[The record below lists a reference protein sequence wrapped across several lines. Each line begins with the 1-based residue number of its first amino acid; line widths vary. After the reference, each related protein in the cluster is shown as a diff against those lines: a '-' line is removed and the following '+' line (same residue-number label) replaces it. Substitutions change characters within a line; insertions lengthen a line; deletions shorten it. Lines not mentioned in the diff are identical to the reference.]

1 MSFFRHSTLRLL
13 TFDLIMA
20 KIVPF
25 KAVRPTR
32 DKVCLVTC
40 RSYDEY
46 SAAELAA
53 QLDFNPLSFLHILKP
68 AYTNQETVS
77 FEKRYRQVHQ
87 KYQEFKNEIILVK
100 DKKPAIY
107 IHKIITK
114 THSFTG
120 LIVGTSVEDYR
131 NNIIKKHEDILAF
144 RVKLLKDYMKYSE
157 FNTEPV
163 LMTYP
168 DNKTIENWIFNCTQK
183 LADFEFSTTEKEIHY
198 LWKIE
203 DSLEIDW
210 LQNIFAKTESL
221 YIADGHHRTEAL
233 KLLSEENENPEN
245 AAKDYILSYLISE
258 NNVKIYEFNRL
269 IKDLN
274 GYSKEDFIKE
284 LNKNF
289 IIENKHQQPFKPA
302 EKHQFGMYLD
312 NEFYSLI
319 LRKENAFFNTALDSL
334 DTQILY
340 KKVLLPLLAIKDLR
354 NDERIEYVSG
364 KQSVLEVKHKIDQ
377 GEFEI
382 GFILFPSNIGEI
394 KALADA
400 HLIMP
405 PKSTYIEP
413 KFRSGLVIYEL

>member
-1 MSFFRHSTLRLL
+1 
-13 TFDLIMA
+13 MA

-40 RSYDEY
+40 RSYEEY
-46 SAAELAA
+46 VNAELAA

-77 FEKRYRQVHQ
+77 FKKRYRQVYQ
-87 KYQEFKNEIILVK
+87 KYQQFRNELILVK

-107 IHKIITK
+107 IHKIVTK

-120 LIVGTSVEDYR
+120 IIVGTSVEDYR
-131 NNIIKKHEDILAF
+131 NNVIKKHEDILAF
-144 RVKLLKDYMKYSE
+144 RVQLLKDYMKYAE

-168 DNKTIENWIFNCTQK
+168 DNKTIENWIYNCTQK
-183 LADFEFSTTEKEIHY
+183 LADFEFSTTKKEIHY

-203 DSLEIDW
+203 DSLEISW
-210 LQNIFAKTESL
+210 LQNIFEKTESL

-233 KLLSEENENPEN
+233 KLLSEENKDLENS
-245 AAKDYILSYLISE
+245 AKDYILSYLISE

-269 IKDLN
+269 VKDLN
-274 GYSKEDFIKE
+274 GFSKEDFINELSTSFVIKNKYKE
-284 LNKNF
+284 PF
-289 IIENKHQQPFKPA
+289 QPS

-312 NEFYSLI
+312 NDFYSLI
-319 LRKENAFFNTALDSL
+319 LRKENEVCETALESL

-340 KKVLLPLLAIKDLR
+340 KKVLLPLLGIEDLR
-354 NDERIEYVSG
+354 NDERIEYISG
-364 KQSVLEVKHKIDQ
+364 KQSILEVKQKIDQ
-377 GEFEI
+377 GEFEV
-382 GFILFPSNIGEI
+382 GFILFPSNIEEI
-394 KALADA
+394 KALADTN
-400 HLIMP
+400 LIMP

>member
-1 MSFFRHSTLRLL
+1 
-13 TFDLIMA
+13 MA

-25 KAVRPTR
+25 EAVRPTR

-40 RSYDEY
+40 RSYEEY
-46 SAAELAA
+46 VNAELAA

-68 AYTNQETVS
+68 AYTNQESVS

-87 KYQEFKNEIILVK
+87 KYEDFKNEVILVK
-100 DKKPAIY
+100 DKKPALY
-107 IHKIITK
+107 IHKIVTK
-114 THSFTG
+114 TQSFTG
-120 LIVGTSVEDYR
+120 IIAGTSVADYC
-131 NNIIKKHEDILAF
+131 NNIIKKHEDIIAF
-144 RVKLLKDYMKYSE
+144 RVRLLKDYMKYSR

-183 LADFEFSTTEKEIHY
+183 LADFEFSTTKKEIHY

-203 DSLEIDW
+203 DTLEINW
-210 LQNIFAKTESL
+210 LQNIFEKTESL

-233 KLLSEENENPEN
+233 KLLSEENKGAENQATN
-245 AAKDYILSYLISE
+245 HILSYLIAE

-269 IKDLN
+269 VKDLN
-274 GYSKEDFIKE
+274 GLSKEDFLLALAKDFTVN
-284 LNKNF
+284 NKL
-289 IIENKHQQPFKPA
+289 QQPFQPT

-312 NEFYSLI
+312 TEFYSLD
-319 LRKENAFFNTALDSL
+319 LKSKNENFETALDSL

-340 KKVLLPLLAIKDLR
+340 KKVLLPILAIEDLR
-354 NDERIEYVSG
+354 NDERIEYLSG
-364 KQSVLEVKHKIDQ
+364 KQSVQEVKNKIDQ

-382 GFILFPSNIGEI
+382 GFIMYPSNISEI

-400 HLIMP
+400 NLIMP

-413 KFRSGLVIYEL
+413 KFRSGLVVYEL

>member
-1 MSFFRHSTLRLL
+1 
-13 TFDLIMA
+13 MA

-40 RSYDEY
+40 SSYDEY

-77 FEKRYRQVHQ
+77 YEKRYRQVHQ
-87 KYQEFKNEIILVK
+87 KYHEFKNEIILVK
-100 DKKPAIY
+100 DNKPAIY

-114 THSFTG
+114 TQSFAG
-120 LIVGTSVEDYR
+120 IIVGTSIEDYR
-131 NNIIKKHEDILAF
+131 NNVIKKHEDILAF
-144 RVKLLKDYMKYSE
+144 RVRLLKDYMKYSG

-183 LADFEFSTTEKEIHY
+183 LADFEFSTTKKEIHY

-210 LQNIFAKTESL
+210 IQNLFAKTENL

-245 AAKDYILSYLISE
+245 TANDYILSYLISE

-269 IKDLN
+269 VKDLN
-274 GYSKEDFIKE
+274 GLSKEDFIIE
-284 LNKNF
+284 LDKNF
-289 IIENKHQQPFKPA
+289 IVENKHQQPFKPA

-312 NEFYSLI
+312 TEFYSLV
-319 LRKENAFFNTALDSL
+319 LRKEKEDFETALDSL

-340 KKVLLPLLAIKDLR
+340 EKVLLPLLAIKDLR
-354 NDERIEYVSG
+354 NDERIEYLSG
-364 KQSVLEVKHKIDQ
+364 KHSILEIKQKIDQ
-377 GEFEI
+377 EEFEV
-382 GFILFPSNIGEI
+382 GFILFPSNIKEI
-394 KALADA
+394 KALADNN
-400 HLIMP
+400 LIMP

-413 KFRSGLVIYEL
+413 KFRSGLVIYEF

>member
-1 MSFFRHSTLRLL
+1 
-13 TFDLIMA
+13 MA

-40 RSYDEY
+40 RSYEEY
-46 SAAELAA
+46 VNAELAA

-68 AYTNQETVS
+68 AYTNQESVS

-87 KYQEFKNEIILVK
+87 KYEDFKNEVILVK
-100 DKKPAIY
+100 DKKPALY
-107 IHKIITK
+107 IHKIVTK
-114 THSFTG
+114 TQSFTG
-120 LIVGTSVEDYR
+120 IIAGTSVADYQ
-131 NNIIKKHEDILAF
+131 NDIIKKHEDIIAF
-144 RVKLLKDYMKYSE
+144 RVRLLKEYMKYSR

-168 DNKTIENWIFNCTQK
+168 DNKTIEEWIFNCTQK
-183 LADFEFSTTEKEIHY
+183 LADFEFSTTKKEIHY

-203 DSLEIDW
+203 DVLEINW
-210 LQNIFAKTESL
+210 LQNIFEKTESL

-233 KLLSEENENPEN
+233 KLLSEENQDPKNQATN
-245 AAKDYILSYLISE
+245 HILSYLIAE

-274 GYSKEDFIKE
+274 GLSKEDFLVALSEK
-284 LNKNF
+284 F
-289 IIENKHQQPFKPA
+289 TVENKLQQPFQPT

-312 NEFYSLI
+312 SEFYRLD
-319 LRKENAFFNTALDSL
+319 LKLNNANFETALDSL

-340 KKVLLPLLAIKDLR
+340 KKVLLPILAIEDLR
-354 NDERIEYVSG
+354 NDERIEYLSG
-364 KQSVLEVKHKIDQ
+364 KQSVLEVKNKIDQ

-382 GFILFPSNIGEI
+382 GFILFPSNISEI

-400 HLIMP
+400 NLIMP

-413 KFRSGLVIYEL
+413 KFRSGLVVYEL

>member
-1 MSFFRHSTLRLL
+1 
-13 TFDLIMA
+13 MA

-40 RSYDEY
+40 RSYEEY
-46 SAAELAA
+46 INAELAA

-68 AYTNQETVS
+68 AYSNQETVS
-77 FEKRYRQVHQ
+77 YEKRYKQVSQ
-87 KYQEFKNEIILVK
+87 KYQEFKNDFILVK

-107 IHKIITK
+107 IHKIVTK

-120 LIVGTSVEDYR
+120 IIVGTSIEDYR
-131 NNIIKKHEDILAF
+131 NDVIKKHEDILAF
-144 RVKLLKDYMKYSE
+144 RVRLLKEYMNYSE

-168 DNKTIENWIFNCTQK
+168 DNKTIENWIYNCTQK
-183 LADFEFSTTEKEIHY
+183 LADFEFSTTKKEIHY
-198 LWKIE
+198 LWKI
-203 DSLEIDW
+203 DDQLEINW
-210 LQNIFAKTESL
+210 IQGIFEKVKNL
-221 YIADGHHRTEAL
+221 YIADGHHRSEAS
-233 KLLSEENENPEN
+233 KLLSEENKDPTNT
-245 AAKDYILSYLISE
+245 AKDYLLSYLISE
-258 NNVKIYEFNRL
+258 NNIKIYEFNRL

-274 GYSKEDFIKE
+274 GLSKEDFLQK
-284 LNKNF
+284 LNENF
-289 IIENKHQQPFKPA
+289 IVEIKNQQPFQPI

-312 NEFYSLI
+312 HDFYSLI
-319 LRKENAFFNTALDSL
+319 LKPEHCVFETALESL

-340 KKVLLPLLAIKDLR
+340 KKILSPLLNIQDLR
-354 NDERIEYVSG
+354 NDERIEYISG
-364 KQSVLEVKHKIDQ
+364 KQSMLEVKRKVDD

-382 GFILFPSNIGEI
+382 GFIMFPSNIQEI
-394 KALADA
+394 KDLADA
-400 HLIMP
+400 NLVMP

>member
-1 MSFFRHSTLRLL
+1 
-13 TFDLIMA
+13 MA

-400 HLIMP
+400 NLIMP

>member
-1 MSFFRHSTLRLL
+1 M
-13 TFDLIMA
+13 TFDIIMA

-68 AYTNQETVS
+68 AYSNQETVS

-144 RVKLLKDYMKYSE
+144 RVKLLKDYMKYSA

-274 GYSKEDFIKE
+274 GFSKEDFIKE
-284 LNKNF
+284 LDKDF
-289 IIENKHQQPFKPA
+289 IIENKHQQPFQPT
-302 EKHQFGMYLD
+302 EKQQFGMYLD
-312 NEFYSLI
+312 NDFYSLI
-319 LRKENAFFNTALDSL
+319 LRKENEVFETALDSL

-340 KKVLLPLLAIKDLR
+340 KKVLLPLLKIKDLR

-364 KQSVLEVKHKIDQ
+364 KHSILEVKQKIDQ
-377 GEFEI
+377 GEFEV
-382 GFILFPSNIGEI
+382 GFILFPSNIEEI
-394 KALADA
+394 KALADNN
-400 HLIMP
+400 LIMP

>member
-1 MSFFRHSTLRLL
+1 
-13 TFDLIMA
+13 MA

-25 KAVRPTR
+25 KAVRPAR

-40 RSYDEY
+40 RSYEEY
-46 SAAELAA
+46 VNAELAA

-87 KYQEFKNEIILVK
+87 KYEDFKNEIILVK

-107 IHKIITK
+107 IHKIVTK
-114 THSFTG
+114 TQSYTG
-120 LIVGTSVEDYR
+120 IIAGTSVEDYR
-131 NNIIKKHEDILAF
+131 NDVIKKHEDIIDF
-144 RVKLLKDYMKYSE
+144 RVRLLKEYMKYSE

-183 LADFEFSTTEKEIHY
+183 LADFEFSTTKKENHY

-203 DSLEIDW
+203 DALEISW
-210 LQNIFAKTESL
+210 LQNIFEKTNNL

-233 KLLSEENENPEN
+233 KLLSEENNASEN
-245 AAKDYILSYLISE
+245 KVKIDILSYLISE

-274 GYSKEDFIKE
+274 GLSKEDFINEIK
-284 LNKNF
+284 KDF
-289 IIENKHQQPFKPA
+289 IIENKFQQPFQPSQ
-302 EKHQFGMYLD
+302 KHHFGMYLD
-312 NEFYSLI
+312 NQFYSLI
-319 LRKENAFFNTALDSL
+319 LRKENEVFNTALDSL

-340 KKVLLPLLAIKDLR
+340 KKVLLPLLAIEDLR
-354 NDERIEYVSG
+354 NDERIEYLSG
-364 KQSVLEVKHKIDQ
+364 KQSVLEVKNKIDQ

-400 HLIMP
+400 NLIMP

-413 KFRSGLVIYEL
+413 KFRSGLVVYEL

>member
-1 MSFFRHSTLRLL
+1 
-13 TFDLIMA
+13 MA

-40 RSYDEY
+40 RSYEEY
-46 SAAELAA
+46 VNAELAA

-68 AYTNQETVS
+68 AYTNQESVS

-87 KYQEFKNEIILVK
+87 KYEDFKNEVVLVK
-100 DKKPAIY
+100 DKKPALY
-107 IHKIITK
+107 IHKIVTK
-114 THSFTG
+114 TQSFTG
-120 LIVGTSVEDYR
+120 IIAGTSVADYC
-131 NNIIKKHEDILAF
+131 NNIIKKHEDIIAF
-144 RVKLLKDYMKYSE
+144 RVRLLKDYMKYSR

-168 DNKTIENWIFNCTQK
+168 DNKTIENWIYNCTQK
-183 LADFEFSTTEKEIHY
+183 LADFEFSTTKKEIHY

-203 DSLEIDW
+203 DTLEINW
-210 LQNIFAKTESL
+210 LQNIFEKTESL

-233 KLLSEENENPEN
+233 KLLSEENKGAENQATN
-245 AAKDYILSYLISE
+245 HILSYLIAE

-269 IKDLN
+269 VKDLN
-274 GYSKEDFIKE
+274 GLSKVDFLLALAKDFNVN
-284 LNKNF
+284 NKL
-289 IIENKHQQPFKPA
+289 QQPFQPT

-312 NEFYSLI
+312 TEFYSLD
-319 LRKENAFFNTALDSL
+319 LKSKNENFDTALDSL

-340 KKVLLPLLAIKDLR
+340 KKVLLPILAIEDLR
-354 NDERIEYVSG
+354 NDERIEYLSG
-364 KQSVLEVKHKIDQ
+364 KQSVQEVKNKIDQ

-382 GFILFPSNIGEI
+382 GFIMYPSNISEI

-400 HLIMP
+400 NLIMP

-413 KFRSGLVIYEL
+413 KFRSGLVVYEL

>member
-1 MSFFRHSTLRLL
+1 
-13 TFDLIMA
+13 MA

-46 SAAELAA
+46 VNAELAA

-68 AYTNQETVS
+68 AYTNQESVS
-77 FEKRYRQVHQ
+77 FEKRYRQVYQ
-87 KYQEFKNEIILVK
+87 KYEEFKNEVILVK
-100 DKKPAIY
+100 DKKPALY
-107 IHKIITK
+107 IHKIVTK
-114 THSFTG
+114 TQSFTG
-120 LIVGTSVEDYR
+120 IIAGTSVADYC
-131 NNIIKKHEDILAF
+131 NNIIKKHEDIIAF
-144 RVKLLKDYMKYSE
+144 RVRLLKDYMKYSR

-183 LADFEFSTTEKEIHY
+183 LADFEFSTTKKEIHY

-203 DSLEIDW
+203 DTLEINW
-210 LQNIFAKTESL
+210 LQKIFEKTESL

-233 KLLSEENENPEN
+233 KLLSAENQNTENQATN
-245 AAKDYILSYLISE
+245 HILSYLIAE

-269 IKDLN
+269 VKDLN
-274 GYSKEDFIKE
+274 GLSKEDFLIALAKDFIVK
-284 LNKNF
+284 NKS
-289 IIENKHQQPFKPA
+289 QQPFQPA
-302 EKHQFGMYLD
+302 MKHQFGMYLD
-312 NEFYSLI
+312 NEFYSLD
-319 LRKENAFFNTALDSL
+319 LKSKNENFETALDSL

-340 KKVLLPLLAIKDLR
+340 KKVLLPILAIEDLR
-354 NDERIEYVSG
+354 NDERIEYLSG
-364 KQSVLEVKHKIDQ
+364 KQSVLEVKNKIDQ

-382 GFILFPSNIGEI
+382 GFIMFPSNISEI

-400 HLIMP
+400 NLIMP
-405 PKSTYIEP
+405 PKSTFIEP
-413 KFRSGLVIYEL
+413 KFRSGLVVYEL

>member
-1 MSFFRHSTLRLL
+1 
-13 TFDLIMA
+13 MA

-25 KAVRPTR
+25 QAVRPTR

-40 RSYDEY
+40 RSYEEY
-46 SAAELAA
+46 VNAELAA

-87 KYQEFKNEIILVK
+87 KYQEFKNEIILIK

-107 IHKIITK
+107 IHKIVTK

-120 LIVGTSVEDYR
+120 IIVGTSVEDYC
-131 NNIIKKHEDILAF
+131 NNVIKKHEDIIAF
-144 RVKLLKDYMKYSE
+144 RVRLLKEYMQHAE

-168 DNKTIENWIFNCTQK
+168 DNKTIENWIFNCCQK
-183 LADFEFSTTEKEIHY
+183 LADFEFSTTKKEIHY

-203 DSLEIDW
+203 DTLEINW
-210 LQNIFAKTESL
+210 LQNIFEKTESL

-233 KLLSEENENPEN
+233 KMLSQEN
-245 AAKDYILSYLISE
+245 KDEQNTSKNHILSYLISE

-274 GYSKEDFIKE
+274 GLSKQDFIKALE
-284 LNKNF
+284 NNF
-289 IIENKHQQPFKPA
+289 IIENKYQQPFQPL
-302 EKHQFGMYLD
+302 EKHHFGMYLD
-312 NEFYSLI
+312 SEFYSLI
-319 LRKENAFFNTALDSL
+319 LRKEKDEINSSLESL

-340 KKVLLPLLAIKDLR
+340 KKVLLPLLGIEDLR
-354 NDERIEYVSG
+354 NDERIEYLSG
-364 KQSVLEVKHKIDQ
+364 KQSVLEVKNKIDQ
-377 GEFEI
+377 GEFEV
-382 GFILFPSNIGEI
+382 GFLLFPSNIEEI
-394 KALADA
+394 KALA
-400 HLIMP
+400 HENQIMP
-405 PKSTYIEP
+405 PKSTFIEP
-413 KFRSGLVIYEL
+413 KFRSGLVIYEF